1 MNQPPHLHPSPK
13 KTFSKAFIFK
23 WFNNKDIEQNGIK
36 DINTLWFS
44 SNSVSDAQKIL
55 DIHITCSFTLEK
67 EKKTEKVCY
76 SLRKPEVDLYN
87 DRKKNLWN
95 KKIMIPYSSFLT

>member
-13 KTFSKAFIFK
+13 KTFSKAIIFK

-36 DINTLWFS
+36 DINTLWVS
-44 SNSVSDAQKIL
+44 SNSGSDAQKIL

-67 EKKTEKVCY
+67 EKK
-76 SLRKPEVDLYN
+76 L
-87 DRKKNLWN
+87 KKFAIVWANQ
-95 KKIMIPYSSFLT
+95 K